1 METGRKLMDTVGG
14 ARKGG
19 GRQSGPKVEAEI
31 KGQRTGRRV
40 LGQHCR
46 KERPEDDDD
55 RNLRCPLT
63 VTQITRLQDCLASVS
78 GRVNKSAHV
87 RAQGLVSYAK
97 VLCEPAHRTAG
108 ERLGRVLLK
117 SA

>member
-1 METGRKLMDTVGG
+1 MYTVGG

-19 GRQSGPKVEAEI
+19 GGKVVLAAET

-63 VTQITRLQDCLASVS
+63 VTQIARLQDCLASVS
-78 GRVNKSAHV
+78 DRVNKSAHV
-87 RAQGLVSYAK
+87 RAQGLISYAK
-97 VLCEPAHRTAG
+97 VRCEQAHRTAW
-108 ERLGRVLLK
+108 ERLGRFVSQVSLTSLG
-117 SA
+117 